1 MPHIAVLGANGLIG
15 NALALDLQRR
25 GFEVIG
31 HARQFTAAQR
41 TALTGAFAETPLL
54 SLSQGD
60 LAKLLEN
67 ADMVVNTIGI
77 LQGAESDAVHREF
90 AARLAAVCVAGP
102 HKLLVHLSV
111 PGRKEDD
118 STLYSRSKRE
128 GERAIAASGAPYVI
142 APRLCHR
149 HRRLWRQCPDPGA
162 GGPAIGSTVTGKN
175 IALRCHRHFR
185 SLRDGGTSR
194 RTLA

>member
-67 ADMVVNTIGI
+67 ADMVVNTIGSGRWRPCHWI
-77 LQGAESDAVHREF
+77 YRHGKEHRPSLPSPF
-90 AARLAAVCVAGP
+90 PISARRWDVSPHAGVAAG
-102 HKLLVHLSV
+102 K
-111 PGRKEDD
+111 PG
-118 STLYSRSKRE
+118 
-128 GERAIAASGAPYVI
+128 V
-142 APRLCHR
+142 
-149 HRRLWRQCPDPGA
+149 
-162 GGPAIGSTVTGKN
+162 
-175 IALRCHRHFR
+175 
-185 SLRDGGTSR
+185 
-194 RTLA
+194 